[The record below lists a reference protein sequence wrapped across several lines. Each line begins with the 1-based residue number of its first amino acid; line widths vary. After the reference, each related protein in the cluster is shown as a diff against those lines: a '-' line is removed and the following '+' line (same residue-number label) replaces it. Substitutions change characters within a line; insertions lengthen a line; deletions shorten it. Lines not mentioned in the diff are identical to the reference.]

1 MSSISLLPGLLK
13 GGSLTGT
20 FQSQSQMMRKRA
32 EGDSRAA
39 AAGALTRS
47 LLQNAANAQGSAPG
61 TLPTTTG
68 GTGNPLTANL
78 GNLIDLKATM
88 VHAVDDTSLTIKTA
102 EGDTITLTSH
112 SEVNALKAKLTYAPA
127 DAPAGTPANAPQA
140 AEGHEDHDGDDDDHR
155 VAGNTKGTLR
165 EIQIDNRV
173 SLSVEG
179 DLSEE
184 ELADIKKLVAS
195 LGDSLE
201 ALGSGRG
208 DDDHAENGS
217 QSLTKLDTQGF
228 GSLAGFELHAERTV
242 EVTRIHMKRL
252 PVAPPPAVVPM
263 SDPTIAPGKGSI
275 NTTPVAAPVT
285 PATPATPATPGRPR
299 ITAALYKAPRPAPGA
314 TPAPATPANPATP
327 APKPATPE
335 AAWDV
340 SFSHTKTTTVAEML
354 RNWTTPAAAD
364 KPKGVL
370 DPSGSP
376 AQDTPVTTRP

>member
-20 FQSQSQMMRKRA
+20 FQSQSQMTRKRA

-47 LLQNAANAQGSAPG
+47 LLQNAANAQGTAPG

-102 EGDTITLTSH
+102 EGDTVTLTSH

-140 AEGHEDHDGDDDDHR
+140 AEGHRDHDGDDDDHR
-155 VAGNTKGTLR
+155 VEGNTKGTLR

-195 LGDSLE
+195 LGDSLN
-201 ALGSGRG
+201 ALGGGG
-208 DDDHAENGS
+208 DDHDDEKGS

-242 EVTRIHMKRL
+242 EVTRIHMKRM
-252 PVAPPPAVVPM
+252 PVAPPPTVVPL

-275 NTTPVAAPVT
+275 NTTPVAAPAA
-285 PATPATPATPGRPR
+285 PAAPATPGRQR
-299 ITAALYKAPRPAPGA
+299 ITSAMYKAPRPAPGA

-335 AAWDV
+335 AAWEV
-340 SFSHTKTTTVAEML
+340 SFSHSKTTTVAELL
-354 RNWTTPAAAD
+354 RDWNTPAAAD

-370 DPSGSP
+370 DPGGSP
-376 AQDTPVTTRP
+376 AQDTPITTRP